1 MHRVRTVLLVFAIA
15 ACGCAHTAP
24 ITAWQPAAI
33 DVSGLNHVVV
43 LGFSGEHG
51 DAVASALTSE
61 LWENEF
67 YTLVDRSELQPVM
80 QAGFDADAPADVNS
94 LIEPA
99 KAAGIDGI
107 IVGDVV
113 EYRCDDRVFES
124 TEVGFLNRSK
134 EDSTGEEDLN
144 GFGLSQK
151 QTLQRE
157 ATVTIAFRLV
167 DVNTGEV
174 RASKRVS
181 KHFDGQL
188 IDGQGTLPPSG
199 AILDDLLTECVDEI
213 VQMLAPHSVPCSM
226 KLATCDW
233 FTRGR
238 RHVARG
244 VKAAENGDWDTARE
258 EWQAALDKN
267 PENDAALFNLAL
279 AAAADANFE
288 EAEEFAME
296 ALRLRHKPCYAKGV
310 EEIRRHRTAFEE
322 ASQQRDARIVP
333 AEGHFWR

>member
-1 MHRVRTVLLVFAIA
+1 MHRVRTAFLVFAVA
-15 ACGCAHTAP
+15 ACGCAHTAR
-24 ITAWQPAAI
+24 ISAWQPAAI

-80 QAGFDADAPADVNS
+80 QVGFDSAGSNDVKS
-94 LIEPA
+94 LIDPA
-99 KAAGIDGI
+99 KAAGIDGL

-124 TEVGFLNRSK
+124 TDFRFLNRSK
-134 EDSTGEEDLN
+134 EDADGEEDVN

-181 KHFDGQL
+181 KHFEGRL
-188 IDGQGTLPPSG
+188 VDGQGELPPSG
-199 AILDDLLTECVDEI
+199 AILDDLLTQCVDEI

-226 KLATCDW
+226 KLATSDW
-233 FTRGR
+233 LTRGR

-244 VKAAENGDWDTARE
+244 IKAAEKGDWKTARD
-258 EWQAALDKN
+258 EWLAALEEN

-279 AAAADANFE
+279 AAAADAKYE
-288 EAEEFAME
+288 QAEEYAMQ